1 MASQITNI
9 SMWHQPQPQALNS
22 IINQDSRYTIA
33 VRQSEIAKLNNLQE

>member
-33 VRQSEIAKLNNLQE
+33 RQSEIAKLNDLQE